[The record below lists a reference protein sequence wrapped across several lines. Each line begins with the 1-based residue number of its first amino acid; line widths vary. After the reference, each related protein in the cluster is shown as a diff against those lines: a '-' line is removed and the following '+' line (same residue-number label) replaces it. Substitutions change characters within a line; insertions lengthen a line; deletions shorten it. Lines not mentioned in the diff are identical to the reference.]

1 MSQEYRA
8 TIDKESM
15 ETLPFYLYEGEI
27 VVINHAEEARQ
38 AVAEISECRVIGFD
52 TETKPSFKKGII
64 NQVSLLQLATTE
76 KVYLFRIHHCGLIPP
91 LRKLFTDRDIIKVG
105 VGIRDD
111 IKSLRRIAEFSPCS
125 FLDLQNFAPTIGIQ
139 DKSFSKL
146 MAILFNVRISKRQRV
161 TNWEAPKLTEAQLRY
176 AATDAWGAR
185 RMFMAIYK
193 KREEL
198 LHPEK

>member
-1 MSQEYRA
+1 MSQEYIA

-15 ETLPFYLYEGEI
+15 EKLPFYMYEGEI
-27 VVINHAEEARQ
+27 VVINRVEEARQ
-38 AVAEISECRVIGFD
+38 AVAEISQCRVIGFD

-64 NQVSLLQLATTE
+64 NQVSLVQLATTE
-76 KVYLFRIHHCGLIPP
+76 KVYLFRLHHCGLIAP
-91 LRKLFTDRDIIKVG
+91 LRQLFSNHDIIKVG

-111 IKSLRRIAEFSPCS
+111 LKALRRIAEFMPAS
-125 FLDLQNFAPTIGIQ
+125 FLDLQSFAPTIGIE

-146 MAILFNVRISKRQRV
+146 MGILFGVRISKRQRV
-161 TNWEAPKLTEAQLRY
+161 TNWEAPMLSEAQLRY

-198 LHPEK
+198 LIQGK